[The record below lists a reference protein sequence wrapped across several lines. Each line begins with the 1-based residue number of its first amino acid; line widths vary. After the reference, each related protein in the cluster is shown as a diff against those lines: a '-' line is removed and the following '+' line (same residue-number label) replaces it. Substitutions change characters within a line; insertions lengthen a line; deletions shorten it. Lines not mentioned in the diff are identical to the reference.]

1 MSVDNIQKLC
11 TAPLADKNCDFCKAP
26 ALEARFRLMEAAYH
40 EDMAEVYKRL
50 DELEEKC
57 QEVYIGADFNE

>member
-1 MSVDNIQKLC
+1 MSTDSAQELKA
-11 TAPLADKNCDFCKAP
+11 APLVNKNCDFCKAP
-26 ALEARFRLMEAAYH
+26 ALEARFRLMESAYH

-57 QEVYIGADFNE
+57 QEVYIGADFN

>member
-1 MSVDNIQKLC
+1 MEIAQESI
-11 TAPLADKNCDFCKAP
+11 KNKPERFSEKGCDFCQAP
-26 ALEARFRLMEAAYH
+26 ALLVRFRLMESAYH

-57 QEVYIGADFNE
+57 QNAYAGAEW

>member
-1 MSVDNIQKLC
+1 MTVDNIQKPC
-11 TAPLADKNCDFCKAP
+11 AAPLTGKNCDFCQAP
-26 ALEARFRLMEAAYH
+26 ALLARFRLMESSYH